1 VISLSGPLMVL
12 LLALVVGAT
21 VGKLPP
27 AVNATVWMEA
37 LSRPLGRLAPLLV
50 PVLFGGAALLLGWVN
65 APDPLVMA
73 LSVWLLAG
81 CLALPGPEDDATGP
95 TIEPLNAR
103 FVAPLFY
110 YALLGVPGAVLW
122 RALEAA
128 GASRMVRPL
137 GLVPRWLAAAALAVA
152 GRWRGIDE
160 AWQTARLAAWI
171 AAAAAALSLY
181 PRHAFLL

>member
-1 VISLSGPLMVL
+1 MVL
-12 LLALVVGAT
+12 LVALVVGAT
-21 VGKLPP
+21 LGKLPP
-27 AVNATVWMEA
+27 AVNPTVWMEA

-50 PVLFGGAALLLGWVN
+50 PALFGGAALLLGWVN
-65 APDPLVMA
+65 APDLLVMT

-81 CLALPGPEDDATGP
+81 CLALPGPDDGAAGSM
-95 TIEPLNAR
+95 IEPLNAR

-128 GASRMVRPL
+128 GARQLVHLL
-137 GLVPRWLAAAALAVA
+137 GFVPRWLAAAALAVA
-152 GRWRGIDE
+152 GRWRGSDE